1 MLIVTAEHFPVQ
13 LLL

>member
-1 MLIVTAEHFPVQ
+1 MLIVTAKNFPVQ